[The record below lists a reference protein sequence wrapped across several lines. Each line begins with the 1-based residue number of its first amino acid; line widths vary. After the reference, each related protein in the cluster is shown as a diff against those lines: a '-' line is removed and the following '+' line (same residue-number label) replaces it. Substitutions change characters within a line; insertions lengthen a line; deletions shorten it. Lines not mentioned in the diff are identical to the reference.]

1 MNTLIRLLYPF
12 HIRNIW
18 LLTFLYRYDPMFER
32 LILIFSHKI
41 EKMRKSAACKTS
53 KQQRIIER
61 LAAKN
66 DNNARTAHIIPTCFL
81 CRFCDYCRFF
91 VRCCL
96 KKHLNLLAVVVVFVG
111 CCFGLKF
118 YILVWWDCALYLA
131 LSLAC
136 HASVGIFIAGGVYPF
151 TRIVH
156 R

>member
-1 MNTLIRLLYPF
+1 
-12 HIRNIW
+12 
-18 LLTFLYRYDPMFER
+18 
-32 LILIFSHKI
+32 
-41 EKMRKSAACKTS
+41 MRKSAACKTS
-53 KQQRIIER
+53 KQRRIIER

-136 HASVGIFIAGGVYPF
+136 HASVGILLQGAYILLHVLF
-151 TRIVH
+151 TGRTKQRKFLYFTINTSCKIE
-156 R
+156 